1 MLLIVRF
8 LCLIERVRNA
18 LLKIQKALKN
28 KLAMTIGDSQQKIE

>member
-18 LLKIQKALKN
+18 LLKIQKGA
-28 KLAMTIGDSQQKIE
+28 